1 MSRCLSFFSLARARA
16 IRRNSVTTSGQF
28 PFWLRIS
35 SYHSPSGHVFVVV
48 GSGGSV
54 VVGGVVTVDTVFAFV
69 FIFVIALVLTKRKK

>member
-35 SYHSPSGHVFVVV
+35 SYHSPSGHVFIVV
-48 GSGGSV
+48 GGV
-54 VVGGVVTVDTVFAFV
+54 VVGGVVIVYTAFAFV
-69 FIFVIALVLTKRKK
+69 VVFVVFFVLT

>member
-35 SYHSPSGHVFVVV
+35 SYHSPSGHVFIVV
-48 GSGGSV
+48 GGV
-54 VVGGVVTVDTVFAFV
+54 VVGGVFIVYTVFDFV
-69 FIFVIALVLTKRKK
+69 VVFVVFFVLT